1 MKVEFENTFF
11 ESVEKL
17 VWYESKLYKV
27 WEFFR
32 RGIPTFI
39 GNIWKFR
46 RELYSHQWWDYRY
59 TLEMLRRSLIIM
71 EKNLQ
76 AKGIEEPLNRAKKLN
91 KIRRAIKLLTNRL
104 DDNYIDQA
112 EAQLGQ
118 LFLKEPEFEPTENG
132 LYRLIDNQTK
142 EETAHNVKV
151 FKLSST
157 IDDREWRELWNIFKG
172 QSMIDFKKYMKSLPK
187 EDQTKAWEMWYNGS
201 DMRGWWD

>member
-1 MKVEFENTFF
+1 M
-11 ESVEKL
+11 
-17 VWYESKLYKV
+17 
-27 WEFFR
+27 
-32 RGIPTFI
+32 
-39 GNIWKFR
+39 
-46 RELYSHQWWDYRY
+46 
-59 TLEMLRRSLIIM
+59 
-71 EKNLQ
+71 
-76 AKGIEEPLNRAKKLN
+76 
-91 KIRRAIKLLTNRL
+91 
-104 DDNYIDQA
+104 DDNYISQA

-172 QSMIDFKKYMKSLPK
+172 QSILDFKKHMKTLPK
-187 EDQTKAWEMWYNGS
+187 EDQSKAWEIWYNGS